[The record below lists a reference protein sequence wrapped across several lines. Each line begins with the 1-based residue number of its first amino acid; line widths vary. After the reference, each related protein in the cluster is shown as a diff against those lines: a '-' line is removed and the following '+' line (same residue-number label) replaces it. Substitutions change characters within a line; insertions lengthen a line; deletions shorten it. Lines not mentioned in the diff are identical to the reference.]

1 MHSTCHIGAAS
12 GYYPDAPTAAEAASI
27 RGHLARQWACIAGE
41 WACKAAGQ
49 PWDPRNAWDPDRP
62 PEPILAILEGPLAW
76 RRIPLLSAFDP
87 DGFAACLDVWH
98 RPDGLYFTL
107 SPEGAARLGVRPVG
121 LTSKRRSEATFAD
134 RHRVPGQRN
143 SGEDDSFPGG
153 DAAGNILSGETALMD
168 GRWMAMVRIG
178 DSVPLFRW
186 GRDYD
191 NEEWIADLQT
201 FDGQEFASLDAI
213 GPDNIPDECCQA
225 EKDKVFTRPVK
236 VDPVTEAMKA
246 QAAAG

>member
-1 MHSTCHIGAAS
+1 MRSTCAVAGI
-12 GYYPDAPTAAEAASI
+12 GYYPDAPTPAEAESI
-27 RGHLARQWACIAGE
+27 RIDLSRQWACIEDE

-49 PWDPRNAWDPDRP
+49 LWDPRNAWDPDRP

-87 DGFAACLDVWH
+87 DGYAACLDVWH

-121 LTSKRRSEATFAD
+121 LTSKRRAEAAI
-134 RHRVPGQRN
+134 Q
-143 SGEDDSFPGG
+143 GETDAQG
-153 DAAGNILSGETALMD
+153 DVLSGETALMD
-168 GRWMAMVRIG
+168 GTWMAMVRIG
-178 DSVPLFRW
+178 ESVPLFRW

-213 GPDNIPDECCQA
+213 GPDNIPDERCQA
-225 EKDKVFTRPVK
+225 EKEKVFTRPVK
-236 VDPVTEAMKA
+236 VDPVTQAMKA